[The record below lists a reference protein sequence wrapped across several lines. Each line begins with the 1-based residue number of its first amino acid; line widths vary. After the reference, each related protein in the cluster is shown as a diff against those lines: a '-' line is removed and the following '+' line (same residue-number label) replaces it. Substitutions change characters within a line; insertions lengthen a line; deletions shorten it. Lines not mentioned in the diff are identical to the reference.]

1 MASYYP
7 APAYPPSAGDQP
19 YGAYPPREWDRE
31 YRGGGY
37 GGGQYDDYRG
47 RGRSRSPDERGRGRR
62 RSMSPYGRGDDRYDT
77 RSSRYDDYG
86 RHSPP
91 RGHGGY
97 DRRGPGP
104 TDPFAGDF
112 PVSFKHYCDWM
123 RYTNPDVE
131 GEIRAEIE
139 KEPVVEGVN
148 EDRGRRAWTKRYEGY
163 KKEHLQVVTRRVF
176 NFHKASSWFIERYD
190 PAPEYASQRA
200 RVRCEGWTGKP
211 EAFLHDLEEGKWDPE
226 VTLDPPAA
234 PEEEAEHK
242 HENGVKDD
250 HEDVAMDGEQPAK
263 AEAEELVSPVKE
275 EAGEDKEDKP
285 DVTEGPKPETNGSG
299 AGPDRRGKDGR
310 PRIPPELS
318 VDVQPE
324 GNQLLIRTIPPALPR
339 DKIEE
344 VCKGVDGFIYL
355 ALGDPQ
361 PKKSFYR
368 PGWVKYND
376 EADMSVAVTHFS
388 SQRIDGFTMH
398 VVHNTQ
404 PYPSRVRV
412 APPIS
417 NKPDRMRL
425 DLQNIKELAG
435 VLEVDWEMTKT
446 KVKADRSQAK
456 KRAAEAAAAAPQE
469 GDVAMD
475 GEVKKEPV
483 QIEEEAEVDDGEPFR
498 GSEKVEKRFETL
510 VQRLREKAQEKAGDG
525 EADQEELENAEL
537 RLELD
542 LWLNYLRGAFNTCYY
557 CALVC
562 DHVEALQRKC
572 VKHIRMPYVK
582 PTAMEEEAEREGL
595 KKRGP
600 ADDRWVEWLDLRVVL
615 LLRRPEVDPAD
626 YGGMNYDVEV
636 HRLVMPHVQQEDE
649 GKYRCKVCTKLFKA
663 STFVEKHVAN
673 KHPEL
678 LQEQLDVIPFIN
690 NFALDPVHL
699 TPQQHTSA
707 FTQPPRRDT
716 RQDMK
721 DERAMPLRLDDPRA
735 YYAGGY
741 PAGAYGPPTH
751 ATPAQWADQPYFD
764 PRRSP
769 VYELGGG
776 GGFPPI
782 LPEGLP
788 AKPTGVLD
796 MGRDLSGG
804 RPRRP
809 GPGGALPPMRRSP
822 PPNAKE
828 DPRAR
833 AGRKISYNDM
843 DSVAEGD
850 IELQY

>member
-1 MASYYP
+1 MSN
-7 APAYPPSAGDQP
+7 GDAALIPLQ
-19 YGAYPPREWDRE
+19 
-31 YRGGGY
+31 
-37 GGGQYDDYRG
+37 
-47 RGRSRSPDERGRGRR
+47 
-62 RSMSPYGRGDDRYDT
+62 
-77 RSSRYDDYG
+77 G

-91 RGHGGY
+91 RGYGGY

-112 PVSFKHYCDWM
+112 PVSFKHYCDWS

-131 GEIRAEIE
+131 IEIRAEIE

-148 EDRGRRAWTKRYEGY
+148 EDRGRRVWTKRYEAY

-176 NFHKASSWFIERYD
+176 NYHKGSSWFIERYD
-190 PAPEYASQRA
+190 PSPEYLSQRT
-200 RVRCEGWTGKP
+200 RVRFEGWTGKP
-211 EAFLHDLEEGKWDPE
+211 DAFLHELEEGKCDPE
-226 VTLDPPAA
+226 LTLDPPTA

-242 HENGVKDD
+242 HENGVKDE
-250 HEDVAMDGEQPAK
+250 HEDVGMEGEQAAK
-263 AEAEELVSPVKE
+263 PESEDLVSPLKE
-275 EAGEDKEDKP
+275 EAGEEKP
-285 DVTEGPKPETNGSG
+285 DVAEESKPETNG
-299 AGPDRRGKDGR
+299 AGGDRRGRDSK

-376 EADMSVAVTHFS
+376 EADMAAAVAHFS

-417 NKPDRMRL
+417 NKPERMRL
-425 DLQNIKELAG
+425 DLQNIKEFSG
-435 VLEVDWEMTKT
+435 VLETEWEATKA
-446 KVKADRSQAK
+446 KLKADRREAK
-456 KRAAEAAAAAPQE
+456 KKAAEAVAAERQE
-469 GDVAMD
+469 GDVNMD
-475 GEVKKEPV
+475 DEPKKEETV
-483 QIEEEAEVDDGEPFR
+483 KEEEELEVEDEEPFR
-498 GSEKVEKRFETL
+498 GTEKVEKRFEML
-510 VQRLREKAQEKAGDG
+510 VQQLREKAQEKAGDG
-525 EADQEELENAEL
+525 ELDQEELETAEL

-600 ADDRWVEWLDLRVVL
+600 ADDRWVEWLDLRVGL
-615 LLRRPEVDPAD
+615 LLKKPEVDPAD
-626 YGGMNYDVEV
+626 YGGINYDAEV

-663 STFVEKHVAN
+663 SNFVEKHVSN
-673 KHPEL
+673 KHAEL

-716 RQDMK
+716 RQDVK
-721 DERAMPLRLDDPRA
+721 DDRAMPLRMDDPRA
-735 YYAGGY
+735 YYAGGF
-741 PAGAYGPPTH
+741 PAPGYGPTF
-751 ATPAQWADQPYFD
+751 ATPAQWSEQPYFD

-769 VYELGGG
+769 VYEFGGE
-776 GGFPPI
+776 GGFPRPI
-782 LPEGLP
+782 LPQGLP

-796 MGRDLSGG
+796 MGRDIPGD
-804 RPRRP
+804 RPRRV
-809 GPGGALPPMRRSP
+809 GPGGPAPPMRRSP

-833 AGRKISYNDM
+833 AGRKVSYNDM

-850 IELQY
+850 VELQY